1 VQVSKCTGKLMTSP
15 QYAAGVLLKINLKLG
30 GNNAVLKAPSL
41 GLLKEAPTMVM
52 GFDVN
57 HPPPGS
63 TKPSY
68 SALFAFLDGDCTVPF
83 TVIGSQKSRQEIY
96 EGGDKDVIQG
106 FVEKV
111 RSCLRAFRQK
121 NGLPPQRILFFR
133 DGVAHNMFDKL
144 KKREVA
150 EIFEACRSEGGADYV
165 PLLTFI
171 VVQQRTRALFGNVG
185 DKTQVAAGT
194 LITTEIVSEDGK
206 DWYMVAQHGLKG
218 TSRPLHFH
226 LVQDDANHRK
236 GELQR
241 LTFDLC
247 HLYQRAT
254 KIVSRPAPVY
264 YAHRAAFLAQYYQDN
279 YKEEVAWEVGST
291 TSTGSAGSHSSVP
304 SVALGPAVARTVYF
318 A

>member
-1 VQVSKCTGKLMTSP
+1 
-15 QYAAGVLLKINLKLG
+15 
-30 GNNAVLKAPSL
+30 
-41 GLLKEAPTMVM
+41 
-52 GFDVN
+52 
-57 HPPPGS
+57 
-63 TKPSY
+63 
-68 SALFAFLDGDCTVPF
+68 
-83 TVIGSQKSRQEIY
+83 
-96 EGGDKDVIQG
+96 
-106 FVEKV
+106 
-111 RSCLRAFRQK
+111 
-121 NGLPPQRILFFR
+121 
-133 DGVAHNMFDKL
+133 
-144 KKREVA
+144 
-150 EIFEACRSEGGADYV
+150 
-165 PLLTFI
+165 
-171 VVQQRTRALFGNVG
+171 
-185 DKTQVAAGT
+185 
-194 LITTEIVSEDGK
+194 
-206 DWYMVAQHGLKG
+206 MVAQHGLKG

-247 HLYQRAT
+247 HLYQRWEHAIPPPLRRPPAAFAHDRRRSSGAATPLPDPAAAPSAVRSAT